1 MCGGSGFYID
11 AVCNGLDCLPIP
23 PPELREELTQRVKT
37 EGVGALAE
45 ELRRLDPKAWE
56 AIDIHNGQRV
66 VRALETIMISGRSFT
81 EFKLREPKKRD
92 FEIEKICLTRPREI
106 LYSRINERVTAMV
119 NAGLEDEVRGLL
131 PYRDLPALQTVGYK
145 EMFDYI
151 DGKTSLDEAVR
162 LIQRNTRH
170 YAKKQLTWWKRYSDV
185 KWIEL

>member
-1 MCGGSGFYID
+1 
-11 AVCNGLDCLPIP
+11 
-23 PPELREELTQRVKT
+23 
-37 EGVGALAE
+37 
-45 ELRRLDPKAWE
+45 
-56 AIDIHNGQRV
+56 
-66 VRALETIMISGRSFT
+66 MISGRSFT

-92 FEIEKICLTRPREI
+92 FEIEKICLTRPRET
-106 LYSRINERVTAMV
+106 LYSRINERVTSMV

-131 PYRDLPALQTVGYK
+131 PYRNLPALQTVGYK

-170 YAKKQLTWWKRYSDV
+170 YAKKQITWWKRYSDV